1 LEEFDFFEEVCLT
14 SLYATKA
21 VKFAAVVD
29 SNGTMLTGKF
39 RKISIN
45 EFCTKMAASSKWTGR
60 GYSFYHTYLI
70 PALDNKDWSSNKS
83 HLEVTEI
90 ASQDEDNNS
99 SRLLLAITP
108 LTQSND
114 KFLCIYMEMTPQA
127 SNQHEQIMSRI
138 CESI

>member
-14 SLYATKA
+14 SLCATNA

-29 SNGTMLTGKF
+29 SNGTILTGKF
-39 RKISIN
+39 RKISVY

-60 GYSFYHTYLI
+60 GYSFYHSYLI
-70 PALDNKDWSSNKS
+70 PALNNKDLSSNKS

-90 ASQDEDNNS
+90 AGQDEDNNS
-99 SRLLLAITP
+99 RVLLAITP
-108 LTQSND
+108 LTQSKDN
-114 KFLCIYMEMTPQA
+114 FLCIYMEMTPQA

>member
-1 LEEFDFFEEVCLT
+1 LEEFDFFDEVCLT

-21 VKFAAVVD
+21 VKFAAFVD
-29 SNGTMLTGKF
+29 SNGTMITAKF
-39 RKISIN
+39 RKISIY

-70 PALDNKDWSSNKS
+70 PALNNKDWRSNKS

-99 SRLLLAITP
+99 RILLAITP
-108 LTQSND
+108 LTQSKD
-114 KFLCIYMEMTPQA
+114 KFLSIYMQMTPQA